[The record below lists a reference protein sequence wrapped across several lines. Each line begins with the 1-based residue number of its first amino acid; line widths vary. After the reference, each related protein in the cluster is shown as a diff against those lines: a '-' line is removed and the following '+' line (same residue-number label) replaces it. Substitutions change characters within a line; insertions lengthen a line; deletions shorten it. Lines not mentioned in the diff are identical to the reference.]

1 MKGLHQQALVLFVGD
16 TRSMIKKIK
25 EVIEDKQI
33 DINNHKD
40 SYMIIQEF
48 MKHHIDGVK
57 LKEGKVTKCPS
68 CSTDNL
74 R

>member
-1 MKGLHQQALVLFVGD
+1 
-16 TRSMIKKIK
+16 
-25 EVIEDKQI
+25 
-33 DINNHKD
+33 
-40 SYMIIQEF
+40 MIIQEF